1 MKIKYVGLKQFEDAF
16 EAETAVTWGPDV
28 EHDIA
33 DPDLCARMLKHPDV
47 FAVAGSTVKEPAS
60 KAKVDAVTVTP
71 VDEPIPVEPDH
82 EQVATPEG
90 DKGAKHVMQTEKG
103 PLVLDALD
111 KDTLK
116 ALAKELDVA
125 VGNSGEDKIRQ
136 KLVEAFPVKA

>member
-16 EAETAVTWGPDV
+16 EAETAVTWGPGV

-33 DPDLCARMLKHPDV
+33 DPDLCTRMLKHPDV
-47 FAVAGSTVKEPAS
+47 FAVSGSTVKEPAS
-60 KAKVDAVTVTP
+60 NAKVDTVTVTP
-71 VDEPIPVEPDH
+71 VDDASEAGNVPQAD
-82 EQVATPEG
+82 EQPKAQ
-90 DKGAKHVMQTEKG
+90 HIMQTEKG

-111 KDTLK
+111 KATLK
-116 ALAKELDVA
+116 ELAKELDVP